1 MRTMRNLL
9 AKKQQLPELYRI
21 VQDIIADPALPLAV
35 TTELGHQPDA
45 RCLAYAEIC
54 LEKTQL

>member
-1 MRTMRNLL
+1 MCIRDR
-9 AKKQQLPELYRI
+9 YRI